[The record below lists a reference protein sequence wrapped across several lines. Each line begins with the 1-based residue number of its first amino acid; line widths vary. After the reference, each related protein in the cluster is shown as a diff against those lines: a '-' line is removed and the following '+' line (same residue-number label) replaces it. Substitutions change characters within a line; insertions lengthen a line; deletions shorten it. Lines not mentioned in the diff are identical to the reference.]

1 MGTLDQIAIF
11 STSGGKIASPEEAR
25 QVVVAERAGELWE
38 EWEHIPFSLKVVPD
52 LDVATIGEADEDAIE
67 KVRMSMRAL
76 IDRIDECRII
86 VGSSISGLPYQI
98 LNRAGFH
105 IFEVDAMSQALLS
118 QIVMDVCTAK
128 NNVSSSESVGTSP
141 SPLPGKGHWYC
152 NLLKL
157 QEAHPEVSSKMA
169 LRGLFKRP
177 DFKALELVC
186 AHVPPWFDR
195 DFEALGLTYTVEF
208 LRGESVVHVVRR
220 GS

>member
-11 STSGGKIASPEEAR
+11 STSDGKIASPEEAR
-25 QVVVAERAGELWE
+25 EVVIAERAGEIWE
-38 EWEHIPFSLKVVPD
+38 EREHIPFSLKIAPD
-52 LDVATIGEADEDAIE
+52 LNAATIGEADDDAIE
-67 KVRMSMRAL
+67 EVRVIMRAL
-76 IDRIDECRII
+76 IKRIDECRIV

-118 QIVMDVCTAK
+118 QIVLDVRTAK
-128 NNVSSSESVGTSP
+128 KEVSSESVGTSP
-141 SPLPGKGHWYC
+141 APMAEKGHWYC

-169 LRGLFKRP
+169 LRDLFKRP

-186 AHVPPWFDR
+186 GHVPPWFDR
-195 DFEALGLTYTVEF
+195 DFDSLGLTYTVEF
-208 LRGESVVHVVRR
+208 LRGESVVHVMRK

>member
-1 MGTLDQIAIF
+1 L
-11 STSGGKIASPEEAR
+11 KIA
-25 QVVVAERAGELWE
+25 
-38 EWEHIPFSLKVVPD
+38 PD
-52 LDVATIGEADEDAIE
+52 LNAATIGEADDDAIE
-67 KVRMSMRAL
+67 EVRVIMRAL
-76 IDRIDECRII
+76 IKRIDECRIV

-118 QIVMDVCTAK
+118 QIVLDVRTAK
-128 NNVSSSESVGTSP
+128 KEVSSESVGTSP
-141 SPLPGKGHWYC
+141 APMAEKGHWYC

-169 LRGLFKRP
+169 LRDLFKRP

-186 AHVPPWFDR
+186 GHVPPWFDR
-195 DFEALGLTYTVEF
+195 DFDGLGLTYTVEF
-208 LRGESVVHVVRR
+208 LRGESVVHVMRK